1 MYPLILE
8 YDNAIDQED
17 LDTMLDIAKSSTSLD
32 SSTTDNIEETGQ
44 FWLGN
49 RLMITETVLPSWHE
63 KIVSLRSE
71 IDFFNITEPRKIQK
85 LNNGNFLGP
94 LIDMENVELIK
105 HGAILF
111 LNEPY
116 DSEIYFPRINYK
128 VKAKAN
134 RLVVYGGDQEYVI
147 RGPEGK
153 DCLYFSTV
161 FMS

>member
-17 LDTMLDIAKSSTSLD
+17 LDAMLSIANSSSNLD
-32 SSTTDNIEETGQ
+32 WSKMDNLEETGP
-44 FWLGN
+44 FWLGK
-49 RLMITETVLPSWHE
+49 RMMITETVLPSWHE

-71 IDFFNITEPRKIQK
+71 IDFFNITEPRKIQRF
-85 LNNGNFLGP
+85 NYGDSLGP
-94 LIDMENVELIK
+94 LVDSDHVDSIR

-111 LNEPY
+111 LNEPSG
-116 DSEIYFPRINYK
+116 SEIYFPRINYK

-134 RLVVYGGDQEYVI
+134 RLVVYGGNQEYII
-147 RGPEGK
+147 RGSK
-153 DCLYFSTV
+153 NQDYLYFSTV

>member
-17 LDTMLDIAKSSTSLD
+17 LDAMINIAKSSTSLD
-32 SSTTDNIEETGQ
+32 WSKMDNVEETGP
-44 FWLGN
+44 FWLGK
-49 RLMITETVLPSWHE
+49 RMMISETVLPSWHE

-71 IDFFNITEPRKIQK
+71 IDFFNITEPRKIQRF
-85 LNNGNFLGP
+85 NNGDFLGP
-94 LIDMENVELIK
+94 LIDGEHVDSIK
-105 HGAILF
+105 HGAVLF
-111 LNEPY
+111 LNEPKG
-116 DSEIYFPRINYK
+116 SEIYFPRINYK

-134 RLVVYGGDQEYVI
+134 RLVVYGGDQEYII

-153 DCLYFSTV
+153 DYLYFSTV